1 MIGNIVFYAIVIVGN
16 VNSQVKEKRLLLTD
30 PAVIYS
36 HITELQ
42 HELQEL
48 TSKFDAQAAVVQ
60 SQQSKI
66 LSQEAALQTQQTKFA
81 AQEKII
87 TELKAAQDGTHKGS
101 ISRV

>member
-1 MIGNIVFYAIVIVGN
+1 MIALNIVFYAIVIVGN
-16 VNSQVKEKRLLLTD
+16 VNSQVREKRLLLTD

-48 TSKFDAQAAVVQ
+48 KSKFNAQAAVVQ
-60 SQQSKI
+60 SQQSKL
-66 LSQEAALQTQQTKFA
+66 LSQEAAMQTQQTQLN

-87 TELKAAQDGTHKGS
+87 TELKATQDGIHIG
-101 ISRV
+101 